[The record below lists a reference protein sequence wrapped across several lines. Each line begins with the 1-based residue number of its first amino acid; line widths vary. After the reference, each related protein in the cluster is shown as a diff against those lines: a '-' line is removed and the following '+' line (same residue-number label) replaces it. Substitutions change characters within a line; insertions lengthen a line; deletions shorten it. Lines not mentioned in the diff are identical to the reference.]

1 MSFKIKGGIGSLGYN
16 REGGGRVLYIFNGKF
31 DFAATDVV
39 VSHAYTDK
47 HEGEID
53 FAEYDPSKIST
64 DRFEIEDEVPL
75 SSILVIHNVSE
86 LSDEENKR
94 IAIFFTKKFLLN
106 LLEDGVA
113 VIFVDLEEQ
122 TIFVVG
128 EDEVNN
134 GDLVDALLK
143 HYSDATLFARGY
155 DHIYDY

>member
-39 VSHAYTDK
+39 VSHSYTDK

-143 HYSDATLFARGY
+143 HYSDATLFAREY

>member
-1 MSFKIKGGIGSLGYN
+1 MNWGA
-16 REGGGRVLYIFNGKF
+16 REPI
-31 DFAATDVV
+31 
-39 VSHAYTDK
+39 
-47 HEGEID
+47 
-53 FAEYDPSKIST
+53 PSGQIYSA
-64 DRFEIEDEVPL
+64 FG
-75 SSILVIHNVSE
+75 
-86 LSDEENKR
+86 KR
-94 IAIFFTKKFLLN
+94 ISIFFIKKFLLN

-143 HYSDATLFARGY
+143 HYSDATLFAREY

>member
-1 MSFKIKGGIGSLGYN
+1 M
-16 REGGGRVLYIFNGKF
+16 
-31 DFAATDVV
+31 A
-39 VSHAYTDK
+39 
-47 HEGEID
+47 EID

-64 DRFEIEDEVPL
+64 DRFEIEDDVPL

-86 LSDEENKR
+86 LSEQENKR
-94 IAIFFTKKFLLN
+94 IAIFFTKKFLIN

-143 HYSDATLFARGY
+143 HYSDVTLFAREY

>member
-1 MSFKIKGGIGSLGYN
+1 LSFKIKGGIGSLGYC

-31 DFAATDVV
+31 DFAATDTV
-39 VSHAYTDK
+39 VSHVYTDK
-47 HEGEID
+47 HESEID

-94 IAIFFTKKFLLN
+94 IAIFFIKKFLLN
-106 LLEDGVA
+106 LLNNGVA
-113 VIFVDLEEQ
+113 VIFVDLEGQ
-122 TIFVVG
+122 VIFEVG

-134 GDLVDALLK
+134 GDLADTLLR
-143 HYSDATLFARGY
+143 HYSEATLFAREY